1 MADASK
7 DAPAAASEVKTAEPA
22 KAPLA
27 TPEKKPA
34 DVVKVKKKEPGPDS
48 CTGIVYAHANKTTGM
63 VIKKDVR
70 VKAPGKRELLI
81 KVLAASINPV
91 DYKLNTMPVVGLF
104 QEGKTVGLDF
114 CGEVLKIGYKVQN
127 FKVGDHVYGF
137 ANGSL
142 AEYCIAEEAKV
153 ALKPAKVRPHAVHLA
168 NHCGGPTPLPT
179 ALHSHPL
186 RSQMDFKDA
195 ASLPV
200 VAVTTYQ
207 ARRRISHN
215 PPQPTR
221 RRPPGRLQGLSR

>member
-7 DAPAAASEVKTAEPA
+7 KAPEAVASEVKTAESA
-22 KAPLA
+22 KASSA
-27 TPEKKPA
+27 NAEQKPA
-34 DVVKVKKKEPGPDS
+34 AAVVKVPKKEPGPDS
-48 CTGIVYAHANKTTGM
+48 CTGIVYAHANKTIGL

-137 ANGSL
+137 GNGSL

-153 ALKPAKVRPHAVHLA
+153 AIKPAKVRSPSLPP
-168 NHCGGPTPLPT
+168 CRPLPL
-179 ALHSHPL
+179 APL
-186 RSQMDFKDA
+186 
-195 ASLPV
+195 AS
-200 VAVTTYQ
+200 
-207 ARRRISHN
+207 
-215 PPQPTR
+215 
-221 RRPPGRLQGLSR
+221 